1 MDKTLIETF
10 KQWNITSVLPLS
22 VGAFQLLEVFDV
34 VSEQGVEKEFCL
46 FRYLNRDNGWFVK
59 ASFNLSSHE
68 FSVRVNIGMLEFSL
82 IEFITDKWEYFQQMV
97 ASRLVSVIDGHYVH
111 REKNV
116 MSIVREK
123 GITQVNWESF
133 LPTQYKSF
141 RRDISP
147 TNAVQ
152 IINGS
157 YMILSYYDVITR
169 SGLSLMYNLLRDDFF
184 AEQRVYN
191 FPNLVHDFD
200 SSTIQDVQR
209 AVQSRLIGVLDE
221 LEQAVQAE
229 QMTRD
234 EQNM

>member
-1 MDKTLIETF
+1 
-10 KQWNITSVLPLS
+10 
-22 VGAFQLLEVFDV
+22 
-34 VSEQGVEKEFCL
+34 
-46 FRYLNRDNGWFVK
+46 
-59 ASFNLSSHE
+59 
-68 FSVRVNIGMLEFSL
+68 MLEFSL

>member
-111 REKNV
+111 REK
-116 MSIVREK
+116 K
-123 GITQVNWESF
+123 
-133 LPTQYKSF
+133 
-141 RRDISP
+141 RDVDR
-147 TNAVQ
+147 T
-152 IINGS
+152 
-157 YMILSYYDVITR
+157 
-169 SGLSLMYNLLRDDFF
+169 
-184 AEQRVYN
+184 
-191 FPNLVHDFD
+191 
-200 SSTIQDVQR
+200 
-209 AVQSRLIGVLDE
+209 
-221 LEQAVQAE
+221 
-229 QMTRD
+229 
-234 EQNM
+234 